1 MQSNLYHVTDKGN
14 LENGHI
20 RQVIVEW
27 GGYCHIR
34 QVIVEWGGYCHIR
47 QVIVEW
53 GGYCHIRQVI
63 VEWGG
68 YCKTFD
74 WIKVKNSIL
83 FYSVAICHNK
93 CGRSTT

>member
-14 LENGHI
+14 LENG
-20 RQVIVEW
+20 
-27 GGYCHIR
+27 
-34 QVIVEWGGYCHIR
+34 HIR

>member
-14 LENGHI
+14 LENG
-20 RQVIVEW
+20 
-27 GGYCHIR
+27 
-34 QVIVEWGGYCHIR
+34 
-47 QVIVEW
+47 
-53 GGYCHIRQVI
+53 HIRQVI